1 MDIEGVKFR
10 VKGSGLIRVDVEG
23 VKFRLRI
30 QV

>member
-1 MDIEGVKFR
+1 VDIEGVKFR